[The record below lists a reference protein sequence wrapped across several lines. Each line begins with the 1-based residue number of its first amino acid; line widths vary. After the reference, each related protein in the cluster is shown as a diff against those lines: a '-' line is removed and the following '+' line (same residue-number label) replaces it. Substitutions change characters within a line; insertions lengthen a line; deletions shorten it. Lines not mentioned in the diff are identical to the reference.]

1 MATKPDTSGYERF
14 SEVTDRLDEI
24 IAAVRD
30 KETSLERS
38 LDLFD
43 EAIAL
48 GTRAVDLVDKAA
60 FSPEE
65 KERLVSGPEQADGG
79 EAEQSA
85 GSDAAGQSA
94 GSDAAGANDTE
105 KVGDNAAQQSAA
117 SEQDNEGA
125 DAAEKIADSVAQHPA
140 EVAVVSEQA
149 SVNAES
155 GDTSK
160 QA

>member
-1 MATKPDTSGYERF
+1 MATKPDTSSYERF

-65 KERLVSGPEQADGG
+65 KERLVAAPGESEDGSEDAPENEG
-79 EAEQSA
+79 EASGEDVAVEGEPEAQP
-85 GSDAAGQSA
+85 GP
-94 GSDAAGANDTE
+94 AAGA
-105 KVGDNAAQQSAA
+105 S
-117 SEQDNEGA
+117 QDEA
-125 DAAEKIADSVAQHPA
+125 
-140 EVAVVSEQA
+140 
-149 SVNAES
+149 
-155 GDTSK
+155 
-160 QA
+160 